1 MKKYKGYLGK
11 TVIFT
16 GIISLALASCGSPN
30 KVPVVK
36 QETETML
43 ENSDTSKK
51 NGDSDV
57 NDFATEKIESEVSKE
72 SENMESE
79 MPKETEYELTD
90 TQRNSM
96 NMLNY
101 LTVLTQEINSSK
113 NSKLYLEEA
122 YSSIVTNTL
131 PEAVDDRTLGELG
144 VLLDTL
150 ENYRMAAVKRERL
163 EYIYEQNKAQAI
175 RDAVP
180 NPLGLLSS
188 VQSSSLSSIVMSVSY
203 MAIDSI
209 TSYQTSSAQADLEYL
224 QDGWALDDEE
234 SEILHN
240 QRSDMF
246 EYMVRTVNENHLP
259 GRLSLTE
266 DTVETFVSWKNN
278 SNVVSR
284 IRFFESNESTY
295 EAFGGYWIAL
305 AESYYENGDY
315 EKCLSAIKEYENLKI
330 GIFRKDHDYAEILP
344 LAIVSAQSSLG
355 VSEYVSAAEQYIEK
369 IVSNTDVE
377 QWALRYFAAQTY
389 VDLYAKTNNDK
400 YLKEAYNIALDN
412 VNSMISKQR
421 DMNETFLNEIV
432 EAEVPDGISS
442 EQEDE
447 IENYNKM
454 MKEKRD
460 TELAPVYEPLVLNCD
475 LLFSL
480 AEQIGISADEKE
492 QIQQIMYKN
501 EEPLFLI
508 EAIDNL
514 YKFETAE
521 IDETKIGIEF
531 PGDELIVPV
540 KYVSDNAQIKVSVK
554 KDGTTKIIDDWTVDE
569 VTRED
574 TLDTFKAVYTSE
586 TASDYE
592 YEDDMQI
599 DIEISVKPDSEA
611 QILKFQYVTE
621 LEEHWW
627 IIPDEIIYQ
636 RR

>member
-246 EYMVRTVNENHLP
+246 EYMVRTVNENQLP

-295 EAFGGYWIAL
+295 EAFGGYWLAL

-344 LAIVSAQSSLG
+344 LAIVSAQSVLG

-432 EAEVPDGISS
+432 EAKVPDGISS

-531 PGDELIVPV
+531 SGDELIVPV

-592 YEDDMQI
+592 YEDNMQI

>member
-1 MKKYKGYLGK
+1 M
-11 TVIFT
+11 T
-16 GIISLALASCGSPN
+16 IS
-30 KVPVVK
+30 
-36 QETETML
+36 
-43 ENSDTSKK
+43 
-51 NGDSDV
+51 
-57 NDFATEKIESEVSKE
+57 
-72 SENMESE
+72 
-79 MPKETEYELTD
+79 
-90 TQRNSM
+90 
-96 NMLNY
+96 
-101 LTVLTQEINSSK
+101 
-113 NSKLYLEEA
+113 
-122 YSSIVTNTL
+122 
-131 PEAVDDRTLGELG
+131 
-144 VLLDTL
+144 
-150 ENYRMAAVKRERL
+150 
-163 EYIYEQNKAQAI
+163 
-175 RDAVP
+175 
-180 NPLGLLSS
+180 
-188 VQSSSLSSIVMSVSY
+188 
-203 MAIDSI
+203 
-209 TSYQTSSAQADLEYL
+209 
-224 QDGWALDDEE
+224 
-234 SEILHN
+234 
-240 QRSDMF
+240 
-246 EYMVRTVNENHLP
+246 
-259 GRLSLTE
+259 
-266 DTVETFVSWKNN
+266 VSWKNN

-295 EAFGGYWIAL
+295 EAFGGYWLAL

-531 PGDELIVPV
+531 PRDELIVLV

>member
-295 EAFGGYWIAL
+295 EAFGGYWLAL

-377 QWALRYFAAQTY
+377 QWALRYFVAQTY

>member
-246 EYMVRTVNENHLP
+246 EYMVRTVNENQLP

-295 EAFGGYWIAL
+295 EAFGGYWLAL

-344 LAIVSAQSSLG
+344 LAIVSAQSVQNMCLLL
-355 VSEYVSAAEQYIEK
+355 
-369 IVSNTDVE
+369 SN
-377 QWALRYFAAQTY
+377 
-389 VDLYAKTNNDK
+389 
-400 YLKEAYNIALDN
+400 I
-412 VNSMISKQR
+412 
-421 DMNETFLNEIV
+421 
-432 EAEVPDGISS
+432 
-442 EQEDE
+442 
-447 IENYNKM
+447 
-454 MKEKRD
+454 
-460 TELAPVYEPLVLNCD
+460 
-475 LLFSL
+475 
-480 AEQIGISADEKE
+480 
-492 QIQQIMYKN
+492 
-501 EEPLFLI
+501 
-508 EAIDNL
+508 
-514 YKFETAE
+514 
-521 IDETKIGIEF
+521 
-531 PGDELIVPV
+531 
-540 KYVSDNAQIKVSVK
+540 
-554 KDGTTKIIDDWTVDE
+554 
-569 VTRED
+569 
-574 TLDTFKAVYTSE
+574 
-586 TASDYE
+586 
-592 YEDDMQI
+592 
-599 DIEISVKPDSEA
+599 
-611 QILKFQYVTE
+611 
-621 LEEHWW
+621 
-627 IIPDEIIYQ
+627 
-636 RR
+636 